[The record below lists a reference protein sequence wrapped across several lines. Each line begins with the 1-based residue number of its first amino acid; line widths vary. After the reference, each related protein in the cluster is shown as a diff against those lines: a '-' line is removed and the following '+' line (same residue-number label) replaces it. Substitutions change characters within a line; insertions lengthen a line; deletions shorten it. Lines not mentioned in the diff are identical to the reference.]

1 MPPEI
6 FEVHVTCVGSGAF
19 SRLRSC
25 RCSAPAHPWAWWSLF
40 VGQARVHS
48 GLAPQDDIGAVE
60 DIGAL
65 DLVGLCFDF
74 VTVKR
79 ELGTCGWR

>member
-1 MPPEI
+1 M
-6 FEVHVTCVGSGAF
+6 
-19 SRLRSC
+19 
-25 RCSAPAHPWAWWSLF
+25 
-40 VGQARVHS
+40 GQARVHS

-74 VTVKR
+74 ATVKR